1 MNFNISRLII
11 WFAPDDKPQELNFLP
26 DKVNVITGNSSTGKS
41 NIIAI
46 INYCLLSEKSN
57 IVEPVINQYSKWYGL
72 EFKVNGITYAIARK
86 RPDLETI
93 TSDVYIQE
101 GEFVDNFYPSST
113 NYQIQGGRRY
123 LNSILG
129 YHNNGKEF
137 RFRSNFIFNMLT
149 ENIIT
154 SPYDY
159 LNVNFFEPKY
169 LGDANFREMLVD
181 ETITPKGLKTE
192 ELRNEKRKLDTAIR
206 KFDNQEKKNL
216 SDQEIVNSCVAL
228 LAGNGFDVTNLKDKG
243 LYGQVALL
251 RQVVEVA
258 KDTALKNEEESN
270 HDLDQLKRSLMED
283 SINLHNLTS
292 AKEQYEQYLG
302 TLDKIEDALKPVDFL
317 QQMKKE
323 GRFTIWTDYIMKSLA
338 KALSQI
344 VEEKKQNVLDTFKFE
359 DQIADVQKKINEKQK
374 RIMQA
379 STFKQ
384 TIYLQAQA
392 YRAIGVVEEKLSL
405 LNVKEENG
413 DSMLGL
419 SDYKKKLERSEELGK
434 LIEEKEQA
442 NYKKWQT
449 LDEEFQRIYDK
460 FKYMEFYE
468 GCKTKYNRE
477 CQRLQLRGKDEG
489 YDYDVIGSQSNYMF
503 MHLCFFLGL
512 HKYLIDY
519 VDSGVFQ
526 FLFIDQPSIPY
537 YVGNAEVNSNDE
549 VKLKDAFRVVN
560 DFMDYVVNV
569 KKEHFQIILVEHAPK
584 SYWEGKNG
592 FSYFH
597 TCPQFLNGE
606 ALIPSRII
614 NKYKKKN
621 D

>member
-1 MNFNISRLII
+1 M
-11 WFAPDDKPQELNFLP
+11 
-26 DKVNVITGNSSTGKS
+26 
-41 NIIAI
+41 
-46 INYCLLSEKSN
+46 
-57 IVEPVINQYSKWYGL
+57 
-72 EFKVNGITYAIARK
+72 
-86 RPDLETI
+86 
-93 TSDVYIQE
+93 
-101 GEFVDNFYPSST
+101 
-113 NYQIQGGRRY
+113 
-123 LNSILG
+123 
-129 YHNNGKEF
+129 
-137 RFRSNFIFNMLT
+137 
-149 ENIIT
+149 
-154 SPYDY
+154 
-159 LNVNFFEPKY
+159 
-169 LGDANFREMLVD
+169 
-181 ETITPKGLKTE
+181 
-192 ELRNEKRKLDTAIR
+192 
-206 KFDNQEKKNL
+206 
-216 SDQEIVNSCVAL
+216 
-228 LAGNGFDVTNLKDKG
+228 
-243 LYGQVALL
+243 
-251 RQVVEVA
+251 
-258 KDTALKNEEESN
+258 
-270 HDLDQLKRSLMED
+270 
-283 SINLHNLTS
+283 
-292 AKEQYEQYLG
+292 
-302 TLDKIEDALKPVDFL
+302 
-317 QQMKKE
+317 
-323 GRFTIWTDYIMKSLA
+323 
-338 KALSQI
+338 
-344 VEEKKQNVLDTFKFE
+344 
-359 DQIADVQKKINEKQK
+359 
-374 RIMQA
+374 
-379 STFKQ
+379 
-384 TIYLQAQA
+384 
-392 YRAIGVVEEKLSL
+392 EEKLSL

-413 DSMLGL
+413 DSMLCL

-449 LDEEFQRIYDK
+449 LDDEFQRIYDK

-477 CQRLQLRGKDEG
+477 CQRLQLRGRDEG

-584 SYWEGKNG
+584 SYWEGKDG